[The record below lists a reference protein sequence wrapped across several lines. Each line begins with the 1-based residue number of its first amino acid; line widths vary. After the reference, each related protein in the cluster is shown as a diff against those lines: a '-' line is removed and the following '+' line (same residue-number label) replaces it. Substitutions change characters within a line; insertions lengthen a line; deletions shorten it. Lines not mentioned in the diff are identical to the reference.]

1 MNAGA
6 VCRGDDILRCGGA
19 GGDDVYADFDFL
31 AHQSGG
37 IVHAGLAIDDEFLR
51 QKMKGFV
58 IFGQRNGAGLLY
70 CGANV
75 VAADFAGASA
85 QRDAA
90 VAVDSAN
97 MRPSDTN
104 NGMLD
109 GSLGDVFG
117 LFDGL
122 ADGVNRLVEIGDYAF
137 AHAARVSDSVA
148 AIAQGVF
155 VDFGDDD
162 AGLGASNVNDR

>member
-6 VCRGDDILRCGGA
+6 VRGGDDVLRCGGA

-37 IVHAGLAIDDEFLR
+37 IVHAGLTVDDELLR
-51 QKMKGFV
+51 QQVQRFV
-58 IFGQRNGAGLLY
+58 VFGKRDGAGLLD
-70 CGANV
+70 CSTNV

-90 VAVDSAN
+90 VAVDAAN
-97 MRPSDTN
+97 VRSGDTDD
-104 NGMLD
+104 GMLD
-109 GSLGDVFG
+109 GSLGDVFR

-122 ADGVNRLVEIGDYAF
+122 ANRVNRLVEIGDYAF
-137 AHAARVSDSVA
+137 AHAARVGDSVA
-148 AIAQGVF
+148 TIAQSVL